1 MKDKKEPVSFLNMGT
16 SSLLVIFLVLSI
28 AIFATLSLSSAKTD
42 YDYSLRTAAQKEAYY
57 SANSKSEMILA
68 KMDHFL
74 ANFSSD
80 SENAQEYFDK
90 ISSSL
95 DNEIEGV
102 IIYESRDGD
111 VLNLSWQIPFTSSRM
126 LSVVLEIPWPG
137 NNLQDN
143 YYRIISWQTVTFD
156 ETER

>member
-28 AIFATLSLSSAKTD
+28 AIFATLALSSAKTD
-42 YDYSLRTAAQKEAYY
+42 YDFSVQTAAQKEAYY
-57 SANSKSEMILA
+57 SASNKSEMIIA
-68 KMDHFL
+68 KIDHFL
-74 ANFSSD
+74 ASFSSD
-80 SENAQEYFDK
+80 YGSAQEYFDK

-102 IIYESRDGD
+102 TIYESQDGD

-126 LSVVLEIPWPG
+126 LSVVLEIPWPE
-137 NNLQDN
+137 NKLLDN